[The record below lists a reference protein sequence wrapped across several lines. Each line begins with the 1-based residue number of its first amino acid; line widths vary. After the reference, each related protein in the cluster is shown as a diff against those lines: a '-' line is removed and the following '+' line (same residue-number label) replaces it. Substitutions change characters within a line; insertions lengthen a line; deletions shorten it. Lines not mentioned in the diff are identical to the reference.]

1 MFAFITAVYLFL
13 HQDLVVLL
21 RYVIPSIDE
30 IVNRVAKVSASFPEE
45 LRSKLNN

>member
-21 RYVIPSIDE
+21 RYIIDE
-30 IVNRVAKVSASFPEE
+30 IVNRVAKVFASFPEE